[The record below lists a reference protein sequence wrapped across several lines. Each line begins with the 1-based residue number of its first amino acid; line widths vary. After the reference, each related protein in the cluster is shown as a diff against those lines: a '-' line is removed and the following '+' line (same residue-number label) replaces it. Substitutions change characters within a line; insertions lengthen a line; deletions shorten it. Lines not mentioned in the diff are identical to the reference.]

1 MDYSLSKR
9 NLESCLLNNDFFKD
23 ADLEDKVYRENI
35 VQKSYERASKDFWP
49 NVKTQEVHKKTLY
62 GFSNLHDKLIF
73 RKCAKNIK
81 HYFAIYPKNRNRI
94 IKELREF
101 LSEGTPYRIY
111 RLDISKF
118 FESCDVHE
126 IVDIL
131 QKTNLPSATIRH
143 ISSFLKGF
151 EALYGKGLPRGL
163 EISPILSEV
172 YLKSFD
178 KAASN
183 LEHVFYYSRYVDDII
198 IITSSLEDQKQFLKH
213 VRNCLPSCL
222 NLNYNKQRVIDV
234 PSRSI
239 GTNNITIGEFDYLGY
254 NFKIVDTDLNLL
266 NPNKPSSLKSTE
278 KRKIE
283 LNLSKN
289 KTNKLKTKIAK
300 ALYAFDKNNN
310 YQLLYDRIEFL
321 VTNRDIVDK
330 NKNKK
335 VSTGI
340 YYSNPM
346 LTPPFYSLREVDKYF
361 QHLLLH
367 PSSRLAIKVNGKLSK
382 AQINRLLKFNF
393 KKGFENKVFKRYS
406 PNRLYEMA
414 EIWR

>member
-9 NLESCLLNNDFFKD
+9 TLEACLLNNDFFKD
-23 ADLEDKVYRENI
+23 PHLEDQYYRERI
-35 VQKSYERASKDFWP
+35 IDTSYTRATGNFWP
-49 NVKTQEVHKKTLY
+49 AIKTQPMNKKTLY
-62 GFSNLHDKLIF
+62 GFRDLPDKLIF

-81 HYFAIYPKNRNRI
+81 HYFAISPKNRNKI

-118 FESCDVHE
+118 FESCDIHE
-126 IVDIL
+126 IIDIL
-131 QKTNLPSATIRH
+131 QKTTLPSSTIRH
-143 ISSFLKGF
+143 ISSFLRGF
-151 EALYGKGLPRGL
+151 DALYNTGLPRGL
-163 EISPILSEV
+163 EISPVLSEV
-172 YLKSFD
+172 YFKTFD
-178 KAASN
+178 KIISE

-198 IITSSLEDQKQFLKH
+198 IITSSLEDKKQFLKYI
-213 VRNCLPSCL
+213 RETLPRPL
-222 NLNYNKQRVIDV
+222 NLNYNKQEVIYV

-239 GTNNITIGEFDYLGY
+239 GEHNPSKADFDYLGY
-254 NFKIVDTDLNLL
+254 NFKVIDTDLSQL
-266 NPNKPSSLKSTE
+266 NPDRPSSLKKIE

-289 KTNKLKTKIAK
+289 KANKLKTKIAK
-300 ALYAFDKNNN
+300 SLYAFDKNND
-310 YQLLYDRIEFL
+310 YQLLHDRIEFL

-330 NKNKK
+330 NKNKR

-346 LTPPFYSLREVDKYF
+346 LSSPFDSLREIDKYF
-361 QHLLLH
+361 HHLLLH
-367 PSSRLAIKVNGKLSK
+367 PSSRLSAKINGKLSK
-382 AQINRLLKFNF
+382 MQINQLLKFNF
-393 KKGFENKVFKRYS
+393 CKGFENKVFKRYS
-406 PNRLYEMA
+406 PNRLNEMA